1 MKKERKERFWQPF
14 NDEALVNIQKK
25 LNNISNKPKES
36 SDSKTSN
43 EESLSIS
50 VLSSNKGDDSGVSIS
65 TQISVKQPGGV
76 KKKFLILPSRWWWSK
91 TKKRKKKI
99 FFVLLTINLNKFSL
113 LVGSYSL
120 EKSKKIRLG
129 NRGRRTLSE
138 DLEVPLS

>member
-1 MKKERKERFWQPF
+1 MLSKVPSNWINPSGTYFCGQKALFDLCSSLLKTRMKKERKERFWQPF

-76 KKKFLILPSRWWWSK
+76 KKNSD
-91 TKKRKKKI
+91 T
-99 FFVLLTINLNKFSL
+99 VL
-113 LVGSYSL
+113 
-120 EKSKKIRLG
+120 
-129 NRGRRTLSE
+129 
-138 DLEVPLS
+138 

>member
-25 LNNISNKPKES
+25 LNNITNKPKES

-76 KKKFLILPSRWWWSK
+76 KKKFWYCPLDGGGQ
-91 TKKRKKKI
+91 KRKNEKKI
-99 FFVLLTINLNKFSL
+99 FLCTFNDQFKQIFFVGGVIFT
-113 LVGSYSL
+113 
-120 EKSKKIRLG
+120 EKIRLG
-129 NRGRRTLSE
+129 NRGRSTLSE
-138 DLEVPLS
+138 DLEVSLSL